1 MARGIR
7 YYVSI
12 EMYGV
17 IVKETDITVHHWHA
31 INRIC
36 TTRIETA
43 CMAIIFVF
51 IDGIGLTTAS
61 NDNPFATTAM
71 PYMQSLIGGPL
82 LIDAVGQHRQA
93 LLLAVDACFSVPG
106 LPQSGTGQT
115 ALFAG
120 IDAVGLVQRHQSHFP
135 PTALQQTLRE
145 RSVLRRA
152 LVYGSSTF
160 ANAFDG
166 GFWEAIATRKIRK
179 SASVIAA
186 EGADVR
192 FRGVADLA
200 TGQALSWDITNDVM
214 QARHPDIVQTIDAYD
229 AGVNLASLAQGHVM
243 TLYETFLTDLVGHG
257 RSNID
262 AGTVVTRI
270 DRLIGGIVAT
280 MRPQDS
286 LVMSSDHG
294 NFECQSDPSH
304 TRNPVPLLVV
314 GPACDTLHEV
324 RDISNIAD
332 ALERVM
338 RPE

>member
-1 MARGIR
+1 
-7 YYVSI
+7 
-12 EMYGV
+12 
-17 IVKETDITVHHWHA
+17 
-31 INRIC
+31 
-36 TTRIETA
+36 
-43 CMAIIFVF
+43 MAIVFVF
-51 IDGIGLTTAS
+51 VDGIGLTDAHS
-61 NDNPFATTAM
+61 DNPFATTSM
-71 PYMQSLIGGPL
+71 PFVQALIGAPL
-82 LIDAVGQHRQA
+82 LSNAVGRHRHA
-93 LLLAVDACFSVPG
+93 LLKAIDACFSVPG

-135 PTALQQTLRE
+135 PTALQQTLRDQ
-145 RSVLRRA
+145 SILRRA
-152 LVYGSSTF
+152 LAHGSSAF

-166 GFWEAIATRKIRK
+166 GFWDAFATRKLRK

-192 FRGVADLA
+192 FRTVDDLVA
-200 TGQALSWDITNDVM
+200 GQALSWDITNDVM
-214 QARHPDIVQTIDAYD
+214 QTRHPERVSKVDAYD
-229 AGVNLASLAQGHVM
+229 AGVNLARLAQGQVL

-257 RSNID
+257 RSTVD
-262 AGTVVTRI
+262 AANVVTRI

-280 MRPQDS
+280 LRPQDS
-286 LVMSSDHG
+286 LVISSDHG

-324 RDISNIAD
+324 TDISHIAD
-332 ALERVM
+332 ALTRVM

>member
-1 MARGIR
+1 
-7 YYVSI
+7 
-12 EMYGV
+12 
-17 IVKETDITVHHWHA
+17 
-31 INRIC
+31 
-36 TTRIETA
+36 
-43 CMAIIFVF
+43 MAIIFVF
-51 IDGIGLTTAS
+51 IDGIGLAAARS
-61 NDNPFATTAM
+61 DNPFAITPM
-71 PYMQSLIGGPL
+71 PFVAGLIGGPL
-82 LIDAVGQHRQA
+82 LIDAVGRHRQA
-93 LLLAVDACFSVPG
+93 LLQAIDACFSVPG

-120 IDAVGLVQRHQSHFP
+120 IDAVGMVQRHQSHFP

-152 LVYGSSTF
+152 LVHGSSTF

-166 GFWEAIATRKIRK
+166 GFWDAIATRKIRK

-186 EGADVR
+186 EGAGVR
-192 FRGVADLA
+192 FREIADLES
-200 TGQALSWDITNDVM
+200 GDALSWDITNDVM
-214 QARHPDIVQTIDAYD
+214 HARHPERVRSIDAYD
-229 AGVNLASLAQGHVM
+229 AGVNLARLAQGHVV

-257 RSNID
+257 RSTID

-286 LVMSSDHG
+286 LVISSDHG

-324 RDISNIAD
+324 QDISHIAD
-332 ALERVM
+332 ALERGM

>member
-1 MARGIR
+1 
-7 YYVSI
+7 
-12 EMYGV
+12 
-17 IVKETDITVHHWHA
+17 
-31 INRIC
+31 
-36 TTRIETA
+36 
-43 CMAIIFVF
+43 MAIIFVF
-51 IDGIGLTTAS
+51 IDGIGLAAARS
-61 NDNPFATTAM
+61 DNPFAITPM
-71 PYMQSLIGGPL
+71 PFVAGLIGGPL
-82 LIDAVGQHRQA
+82 LIDAVGRHRQA
-93 LLLAVDACFSVPG
+93 LLQAIDACFSVPG

-120 IDAVGLVQRHQSHFP
+120 IDAVGMVQRHQSHFP

-152 LVYGSSTF
+152 LVHGSSTF

-166 GFWEAIATRKIRK
+166 GFWDAIATRKIRK

-186 EGADVR
+186 EGAGVR
-192 FRGVADLA
+192 FREIADLES
-200 TGQALSWDITNDVM
+200 GDALSWDITNDVM
-214 QARHPDIVQTIDAYD
+214 HARHPERVRSIDAYD
-229 AGVNLASLAQGHVM
+229 AGVNLARLAQGHVV

-257 RSNID
+257 RSTID

-286 LVMSSDHG
+286 LVISSDHG

-324 RDISNIAD
+324 QDISHIAD